1 MNCQENRISLGSEN
15 GNVYIFEL
23 ERTINNQYKEAK
35 PKSYEFFAPFNVSKH
50 DVEEKLAEKAA
61 GIDQSSNS
69 MLNFFGDQ
77 SRETMNKICNVAL
90 FAPRSCI

>member
-1 MNCQENRISLGSEN
+1 MGSEN

-61 GIDQSSNS
+61 GID
-69 MLNFFGDQ
+69 
-77 SRETMNKICNVAL
+77 
-90 FAPRSCI
+90 